1 MSALWLVGLGAG
13 LTYLSQKRGM
23 NLLDSA
29 FLDAKEDELRDEQ
42 VPDEH
47 IPSKRI
53 RKLQS
58 IPHHNNGS
66 GDTDLVNPDLPTKDV
81 QDIKHLAMLRKLQ
94 MQNGIVPAEKMRG
107 SDQVQKSQREVEV
120 TGMEWNGEKE
130 AKWG

>member
-1 MSALWLVGLGAG
+1 MWLVGLGAG

-23 NLLDSA
+23 NLLDPA
-29 FLDAKEDELRDEQ
+29 ILDAKENELRDEQ
-42 VPDEH
+42 APDEH

-58 IPHHNNGS
+58 IPHHNYAS
-66 GDTDLVNPDLPTKDV
+66 GDTDLANPDLAPGDV
-81 QDIKHLAMLRKLQ
+81 DDIKQLAMLRKLQ

-107 SDQVQKSQREVEV
+107 GEQVQKSQGKVEV
-120 TGMEWNGEKE
+120 AGMEWNGEKE